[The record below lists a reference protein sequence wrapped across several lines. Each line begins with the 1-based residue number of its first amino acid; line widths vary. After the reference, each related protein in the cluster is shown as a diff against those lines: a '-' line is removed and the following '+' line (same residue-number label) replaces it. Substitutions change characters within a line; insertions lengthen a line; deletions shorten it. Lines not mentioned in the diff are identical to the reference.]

1 MARDIGKEGFLNT
14 SRPLKPEGHQLLVIM
29 NGSRLV
35 DTVQGGQW
43 VSQHVGSRNDMTKG
57 IYDLTGAQKPDKT
70 AASKSYQGNVMH
82 IDKAKNAV
90 YQLDSSAKKPTLVKH
105 DLSVFK
111 DKQPAL
117 GSMVKIEYTRG
128 QAKVVD
134 QERGIER

>member
-1 MARDIGKEGFLNT
+1 MARDMSKEGFLG
-14 SRPLKPEGHQLLVIM
+14 SRPLKAEGHQLLVIQ

-35 DTVQGGQW
+35 DTVENGQW
-43 VSQHVGSRNDMTKG
+43 VSKHVGSRNDMAKG

-70 AASKSYQGNVMH
+70 ATSKSYVGNVMH

-90 YQLDSSAKKPTLVKH
+90 YQLDSTAKKPTLIKH

-117 GSMVKIEYTRG
+117 GSMLKIEYTRG
-128 QAKVVD
+128 QAKVAD
-134 QERGIER
+134 QERGLER